1 MKKFNSCAIV
11 FLVIAASWN
20 FVHAQA
26 KTTIAVLSF
35 EAKNVGQAT
44 AEAVSDIIS
53 TELFNTKRFRVIER
67 QAINKVISEL
77 QFQMTGVT
85 DMSQAVEI
93 GKMLNAEKV
102 VVGTVSRF
110 GERTIIINIK
120 LVDVK
125 TGNLELAEKDQT
137 DNGEEGLPDAA
148 VALVQKI
155 AQKIVVEGSII
166 KISPTIILIDMG
178 KVHGVREGQVLDVIR
193 IGDVVTDLAGTV
205 IGRTE
210 DRIGALQIITVR
222 DEFSEAKAVETKQNF
237 RLGDKVRIST
247 TPIEMRQEEEE
258 PSNPKPTR
266 YKKVNDKKNEAEPPP
281 AF

>member
-1 MKKFNSCAIV
+1 MKKFYFFAIV
-11 FLVIAASWN
+11 FLALATSWN

-178 KVHGVREGQVLDVIR
+178 KVHGVTEGQVLDVIR

-247 TPIEMRQEEEE
+247 TPIEMKQEEE
-258 PSNPKPTR
+258 PATPKPTR